1 MRKDVR
7 RVKVLVVRKLIRN
20 AEALRKRKGNEDQT
34 QKCQRKA
41 TRLVDEV
48 MILKKL
54 KDDEIS
60 RFALLGKEIEEPDN
74 SDIEAKLRG
83 HVLSRLAAHPV
94 MTSKVQRFRDS
105 FPGWAITLPVLLKTL
120 GANQKKKKCKNTDGV
135 KTKNKANLN
144 KNKKSTPYT
153 QSSSVLSLSE
163 YETCIEKQNILKP
176 VIKNNVSISEIGSDS
191 GEMTKNGLAG
201 EKKKVKVVNERT
213 KVEVCKFSDNSQ
225 ENAGSIYP
233 IYRQKAVKRET
244 KVRKLPD
251 MSKENV
257 SSIDPI
263 YKQKTVNRESEV
275 RKLPDMSKENVSS
288 IDPIYKQKT
297 VNRESEVRKL
307 PDMSQE
313 NASSIDSACKQKTVN
328 REAEVC
334 KFSDMLQENA
344 SSIDPICKQKNV
356 NRKVEV
362 RKFSDM
368 LQENASSIDPICKQ
382 ESLKRQSDPFFA
394 IDGEEKSIERVRIEE
409 NRKKR
414 EIIAK
419 RESNEP
425 NRKQR
430 RLQQG
435 ISQVPRN
442 KAHRFQKTTVKNKT
456 LPETNVT
463 IPVEEA
469 SMHPSW
475 EAKRRIKEQQTLSVP
490 FQGKKIT
497 FDDD

>member
-1 MRKDVR
+1 QIVLMRKDVR

-74 SDIEAKLRG
+74 SEKLKDDEISRFALLGKEIEEPDNSEIEAELRG

-94 MTSKVQRFRDS
+94 MTSRVQRFRDS

-120 GANQKKKKCKNTDGV
+120 GANQKKKKSKNTDGV

-163 YETCIEKQNILKP
+163 DETCVEKQNILKP

-225 ENAGSIYP
+225 ENDGSIYP

-244 KVRKLPD
+244 KVCKLPD
-251 MSKENV
+251 MSKENAI
-257 SSIDPI
+257 SIDPI
-263 YKQKTVNRESEV
+263 YKQKTV
-275 RKLPDMSKENVSS
+275 K
-288 IDPIYKQKT
+288 
-297 VNRESEVRKL
+297 
-307 PDMSQE
+307 
-313 NASSIDSACKQKTVN
+313 
-328 REAEVC
+328 REAEVR
-334 KFSDMLQENA
+334 N
-344 SSIDPICKQKNV
+344 SIDPICKQKNV
-356 NRKVEV
+356 NREAEV

-394 IDGEEKSIERVRIEE
+394 IDGEEESIERVRIEE

-435 ISQVPRN
+435 ISQVPKN
-442 KAHRFQKTTVKNKT
+442 KAQRFQKTTVKKKT

-475 EAKRRIKEQQTLSVP
+475 EAKRRLKEQQTLSVP